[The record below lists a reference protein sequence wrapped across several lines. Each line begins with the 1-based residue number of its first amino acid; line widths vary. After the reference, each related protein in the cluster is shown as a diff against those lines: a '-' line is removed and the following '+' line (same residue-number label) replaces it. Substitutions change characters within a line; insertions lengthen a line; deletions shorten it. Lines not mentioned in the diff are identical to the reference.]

1 MKKNAEL
8 NRRRLLQSGLVLPL
22 AGGTAFAAPV
32 PAKAPES
39 IYKKLGVQTF
49 INAYGTLTTLG
60 GTLMDP
66 EVKRAM
72 DDASQH
78 FVGIHDLQKRVGER
92 LAELTGAEAGFVTA
106 GASCA
111 ICLATCAV
119 TVGGDLSKIRRLPEL
134 TDSKTEI
141 VMQKAHTGP
150 GNPYDQNWRMIGTKV
165 IPAETADE
173 IRAAIGPRTAALGM
187 VLSHNSEGHKLEL
200 EEMIAI
206 AHKAGLPLILDAA
219 AEIPPASNLKKFLKM
234 GADLVAFSGGKNL
247 RGPQCSGLLLG
258 RRNLV
263 EAAYA
268 NSAPYNLFARIAKV
282 GKEEI
287 AGLLTAVEVALKR
300 DEKGERRTQEAMLK
314 RVAAQVAGVSTVK
327 TEFITNLDYSHS
339 PRLSIQ
345 WDEKQLGLT
354 VADVNN
360 RLKAGQ
366 PSIVA
371 ADMTKFRPSW
381 PGLGIFAACL
391 KPGEEKVVAE
401 RVRAILL
408 GMR

>member
-1 MKKNAEL
+1 MKNNAAL
-8 NRRRLLQSGLVLPL
+8 NRRRLLQSGLAIPL
-22 AGGTAFAAPV
+22 AAAPA
-32 PAKAPES
+32 PAKATES
-39 IYKKLGVQTF
+39 VYKKLGVQTF

-60 GTLMDP
+60 GTLMEPD
-66 EVKRAM
+66 VKRAM
-72 DDASQH
+72 DDAAEH
-78 FVGIHDLQKRVGER
+78 FVAIHDLQKKVGVR

-119 TVGGDLSKIRRLPEL
+119 TVGGDLAKIRRLPDL
-134 TDSKTEI
+134 TGSKTEI
-141 VMQKAHTGP
+141 VMQKAHVGA

-165 IPAETADE
+165 IAGETANE

-200 EEMIAI
+200 EEMVAI

-258 RRNLV
+258 RKDLV

-268 NSAPYNLFARIAKV
+268 NSAPNNHFARIAKV

-287 AGLLTAVEVALKR
+287 VGLLTAVELALKR
-300 DEKGERRTQEAMLK
+300 DEEGERRKQEAMLK
-314 RVAAQVAGVSTVK
+314 RVAQLLADVPTVK

-345 WDEKQLGLT
+345 WDEKKLGMT
-354 VADVNN
+354 SAEVNN
-360 RLKAGQ
+360 RLKAGE

-371 ADMTKFRPSW
+371 ADMPKFRPSW
-381 PGLGIFAACL
+381 PGVGIFAACL
-391 KPGEEKVVAE
+391 KLGEEKIVAE
-401 RVRAILL
+401 RVRAILT
-408 GMR
+408 GKG

>member
-1 MKKNAEL
+1 MKPTAV
-8 NRRRLLQSGLVLPL
+8 NRRRVLQSSLLLPL
-22 AGGTAFAAPV
+22 AAEAAP
-32 PAKAPES
+32 APTQTEPS
-39 IYKKLGVQTF
+39 VYQRLGVRTF

-60 GTLMDP
+60 GTLMEP
-66 EVKRAM
+66 AVKRAM
-72 DDASQH
+72 DEAAQH
-78 FVGIHDLQKRVGER
+78 FVAIHDLQKRVGMR

-106 GASCA
+106 GASCS

-119 TVGGDLSKIRRLPEL
+119 TVGSDLAKIQRLPDLSG
-134 TDSKTEI
+134 SKTGI
-141 VMQKAHTGP
+141 VMQKAHTGA
-150 GNPYDQNWRMIGTKV
+150 GNPYDQNWRMIGTTV
-165 IPAETADE
+165 IAAETADE

-187 VLSHNSEGHKLEL
+187 VLSHNSEGHKLDL

-219 AEIPPASNLKKFLKM
+219 AEIPPASNLKKFVAM

-258 RRNLV
+258 RKDLV
-263 EAAYA
+263 EKAYA
-268 NSAPYNLFARIAKV
+268 NSAPHNHFARIAKV

-287 AGLLTAVEVALKR
+287 VGLLTAVELALQR
-300 DEKGERRTQEAMLK
+300 DEEGERKKQQAMLR
-314 RVAAQVAGVSTVK
+314 RVAARVADVPTVR

-345 WDEKQLGLT
+345 WDEQRLGMT
-354 VADVNN
+354 AGEVNQKL
-360 RLKAGQ
+360 RDGE

-381 PGLGIFAACL
+381 AGLGIFAACL
-391 KPGEEKVVAE
+391 QPGQETVVAD

-408 GMR
+408 RKG

>member
-1 MKKNAEL
+1 MNKIAL
-8 NRRRLLQSGLVLPL
+8 NRRRLLQSGLALPL
-22 AGGTAFAAPV
+22 A
-32 PAKAPES
+32 AKPTNS

-60 GTLMDP
+60 GTLMEP

-72 DDASQH
+72 DEASQH
-78 FVGIHDLQKRVGER
+78 FVAIHDLQKRVGAR

-106 GASCA
+106 GASCS
-111 ICLATCAV
+111 ICLATSAV
-119 TVGGDLSKIRRLPEL
+119 TVGGDVAKIKRLPGL
-134 TDSKTEI
+134 SGSKSEI
-141 VMQKAHTGP
+141 VMQKAHTGA

-219 AEIPPASNLKKFLKM
+219 AEIPPASNLQKFVKM

-258 RRNLV
+258 RKDLV
-263 EAAYA
+263 EAAYVG
-268 NSAPYNLFARIAKV
+268 SAPNNHFARIAKV

-287 AGLLTAVEVALKR
+287 VGLLTAVELALKR
-300 DEKGERRTQEAMLK
+300 DEEGERRAQEAMLK
-314 RVAAQVAGVSTVK
+314 RVAAGVADVPTVK

-345 WDEKQLGLT
+345 WDEKKLGVT
-354 VADVNN
+354 AGQVND
-360 RLKAGQ
+360 RLKAGE

-381 PGLGIFAACL
+381 PGLGIFAACM
-391 KPGEEKVVAE
+391 KPGEEKIIAE
-401 RVRAILL
+401 RVRAILT
-408 GMR
+408 GKA

>member
-1 MKKNAEL
+1 M
-8 NRRRLLQSGLVLPL
+8 PL
-22 AGGTAFAAPV
+22 APAPA
-32 PAKAPES
+32 PAKATES
-39 IYKKLGVQTF
+39 VYKKLGVQTF

-60 GTLMDP
+60 GTLMEP

-72 DDASQH
+72 EDASEH
-78 FVGIHDLQKRVGER
+78 FVAIHDLQKRVGVR

-106 GASCA
+106 GASAA

-119 TVGGDLSKIRRLPEL
+119 TVGGDLSKIKRLPDL
-134 TDSKTEI
+134 TGSKTEI
-141 VMQKAHTGP
+141 VMQKAHVGN

-165 IPAETADE
+165 IAGETASE

-200 EEMIAI
+200 EEMVAI

-258 RRNLV
+258 RKDLV

-268 NSAPYNLFARIAKV
+268 NSAPNNHFARIAKV

-287 AGLLTAVEVALKR
+287 VGLLTAVELALKR
-300 DEKGERRTQEAMLK
+300 DEEGERRKQEAMLK
-314 RVAAQVAGVSTVK
+314 RVAQLLADVPTVK

-345 WDEKQLGLT
+345 WDEKKLGMT
-354 VADVNN
+354 SADVNN
-360 RLKAGQ
+360 RLKAGE

-371 ADMTKFRPSW
+371 ADMPKFRPSW
-381 PGLGIFAACL
+381 PGLGIFAACM
-391 KPGEEKVVAE
+391 KPGEEKIVAE
-401 RVRAILL
+401 RVRAILT
-408 GMR
+408 GKG

>member
-1 MKKNAEL
+1 MKNNAAL
-8 NRRRLLQSGLVLPL
+8 NRRRLLQSGLAIPL
-22 AGGTAFAAPV
+22 AAAPA
-32 PAKAPES
+32 PAKATES
-39 IYKKLGVQTF
+39 VYKKLGVQTF
-49 INAYGTLTTLG
+49 INAYGSLTTLG
-60 GTLMDP
+60 GTLMEPD
-66 EVKRAM
+66 VKRAM
-72 DDASQH
+72 DDAAEH
-78 FVGIHDLQKRVGER
+78 FVAIHDLQKKVGVR

-119 TVGGDLSKIRRLPEL
+119 TVGGDLAKIRRLPDL
-134 TDSKTEI
+134 TGSKTEI
-141 VMQKAHTGP
+141 VMQKAHVGA

-165 IPAETADE
+165 IAGETANE

-200 EEMIAI
+200 EEMVAI

-258 RRNLV
+258 RKDLV

-268 NSAPYNLFARIAKV
+268 NSAPNNHFARIAKV

-287 AGLLTAVEVALKR
+287 VGLLTAVELALKR
-300 DEKGERRTQEAMLK
+300 DEEGERRKQEAMLK
-314 RVAAQVAGVSTVK
+314 RVAQLLADVPTVK

-345 WDEKQLGLT
+345 WDEKKLGMT
-354 VADVNN
+354 SAEVNN
-360 RLKAGQ
+360 RLKAGE

-371 ADMTKFRPSW
+371 ADMPKFRPSW
-381 PGLGIFAACL
+381 PGVGIFAACL
-391 KPGEEKVVAE
+391 KLGEEKIVAE
-401 RVRAILL
+401 RVRAILT
-408 GMR
+408 GKG

>member
-1 MKKNAEL
+1 M
-8 NRRRLLQSGLVLPL
+8 NRRRLMQSGLALPM
-22 AGGTAFAAPV
+22 AAAP
-32 PAKAPES
+32 APS
-39 IYKKLGVQTF
+39 VYQKLGVPTF

-60 GTLMDP
+60 GTLMEP
-66 EVKRAM
+66 EVLAAM
-72 DDASQH
+72 NEAAKH
-78 FVGIHDLQKRVGER
+78 FVAIHDLQKRVGVR

-119 TVGGDLSKIRRLPEL
+119 TVGGDVAKIRRLPDL
-134 TDSKTEI
+134 TGSRTEI
-141 VMQKAHTGP
+141 VMQKAHTGA
-150 GNPYDQNWRMIGTKV
+150 GNPYDHNWRMIGTKIV
-165 IPAETADE
+165 AGETADE
-173 IRAAIGPRTAALGM
+173 IRAAIGPQTAALGM
-187 VLSHNSEGHKLEL
+187 VLSHNSEGHKLPL
-200 EEMIAI
+200 EEMVAI

-219 AEIPPASNLKKFLKM
+219 AEIPPASNLKRFVAM

-247 RGPQCSGLLLG
+247 RGPQASGLLLG
-258 RRNLV
+258 RKDLI

-268 NSAPYNLFARIAKV
+268 NAAPNNHFARIAKV

-287 AGLLTAVEVALKR
+287 VGLLTAVERALAR
-300 DEKGERRTQEAMLK
+300 DEAGERRRQETMLR
-314 RVAAQVAGVSTVK
+314 RVAEGVKDVPTVT

-345 WDEKQLGLT
+345 WDEKKLGMT
-354 VADVNN
+354 AAEVNN
-360 RLKAGQ
+360 RLRAGT

-391 KPGEEKVVAE
+391 QTGEERVVAE
-401 RVRAILL
+401 RVRAILM
-408 GMR
+408 GR

>member
-1 MKKNAEL
+1 MKTKM
-8 NRRRLLQSGLVLPL
+8 NRRGLLRTGMAMPL
-22 AGGTAFAAPV
+22 ASGAVAAAGPSV
-32 PAKAPES
+32 
-39 IYKKLGVQTF
+39 YQRLGVTTF

-60 GTLMDP
+60 GTLMEP
-66 EVKRAM
+66 EVLRAM
-72 DDASQH
+72 EEAAHH
-78 FVGIHDLQKRVGER
+78 FVAIHDLQKRVGVR

-119 TVGGDLSKIRRLPEL
+119 TVGGDVAKIRRLPDL
-134 TDSKTEI
+134 TGSKSEI
-141 VMQKAHTGP
+141 VMQKAHTGA
-150 GNPYDQNWRMIGTKV
+150 GNPYDHNWRMIGTKIV
-165 IPAETADE
+165 AAETAEE
-173 IRAAIGPRTAALGM
+173 IRAAINPRTAALGM
-187 VLSHNSEGHKLEL
+187 VLSHNSEGHKVGL

-219 AEIPPASNLKKFLKM
+219 AEIPPASNLKKFVGM

-258 RRNLV
+258 RKDLV

-268 NSAPYNLFARIAKV
+268 NSAPNNHFARIAKV

-287 AGLLTAVEVALKR
+287 VGLLTAVERALAR
-300 DEKGERRTQEAMLK
+300 DEAGERRRQEAMLK
-314 RVAAQVAGVSTVK
+314 RVASIVKDVPTVK

-345 WDEKQLGLT
+345 WDEKKLGMT
-354 VADVNN
+354 AGEVND
-360 RLKAGQ
+360 RLRAGT

-391 KPGEEKVVAE
+391 QDGEEKLVAE
-401 RVRAILL
+401 RVRALL
-408 GMR
+408 LKKA

>member
-1 MKKNAEL
+1 MRKNADL
-8 NRRRLLQSGLVLPL
+8 NRRRLLQAGFAVPL
-22 AGGTAFAAPV
+22 AAAPV
-32 PAKAPES
+32 PAKAAES
-39 IYKKLGVQTF
+39 VYKKLGVQTF

-60 GTLMDP
+60 GTLMEP

-72 DDASQH
+72 DDAAQH
-78 FVGIHDLQKRVGER
+78 FVAIHDLQKRVGVR

-106 GASCA
+106 GASCS

-119 TVGGDLSKIRRLPEL
+119 TVGGNLAAIRRLPDL
-134 TDSKTEI
+134 TGSKSEI
-141 VMQKAHTGP
+141 VMQKAHAGA

-165 IPAETADE
+165 IAAETADE
-173 IRAAIGPRTAALGM
+173 IRKAIGPRTAALGM

-219 AEIPPASNLKKFLKM
+219 AEIPPASNLKKFVKM

-258 RRNLV
+258 RKDLV
-263 EAAYA
+263 EAAYV
-268 NSAPYNLFARIAKV
+268 NSAPSNLFARIAKV

-287 AGLLTAVEVALKR
+287 VGLLTAVELALKR
-300 DEKGERRTQEAMLK
+300 DEEGERRRQEAMLK
-314 RVAAQVAGVSTVK
+314 RVAEHLADVATVK
-327 TEFITNLDYSHS
+327 TGFITNLDYSHS

-345 WDEKQLGLT
+345 WDEKKLGMT
-354 VADVNN
+354 AADVNN
-360 RLKAGQ
+360 RLKSGE

-381 PGLGIFAACL
+381 PGVGIFAACL
-391 KPGEEKVVAE
+391 KPGEERVVAE
-401 RVRAILL
+401 RVRAILI
-408 GMR
+408 GKG

>member
-1 MKKNAEL
+1 MGKNTAL
-8 NRRRLLQSGLVLPL
+8 NRRRLLQSGLALPL
-22 AGGTAFAAPV
+22 AAPAAAGTT
-32 PAKAPES
+32 ES
-39 IYKKLGVQTF
+39 VYKKLGVQTF

-60 GTLMDP
+60 GTLMEP

-72 DDASQH
+72 DEASQH
-78 FVGIHDLQKRVGER
+78 FVAIHDLQKRVGVR
-92 LAELTGAEAGFVTA
+92 LAELTGAESGFVTA
-106 GASCA
+106 GASCS
-111 ICLATCAV
+111 ICLAISAV
-119 TVGGDLSKIRRLPEL
+119 TVGADVAKIKRLPDL
-134 TDSKTEI
+134 AGSKNEI
-141 VMQKAHTGP
+141 VMQKAHTGA
-150 GNPYDQNWRMIGTKV
+150 GNPYEQNWRMIGTKV
-165 IPAETADE
+165 IGGETADE

-200 EEMIAI
+200 GEMIAI

-219 AEIPPASNLKKFLKM
+219 AEIPPASNLMKFVKM

-258 RRNLV
+258 RRDLV
-263 EAAYA
+263 EAAYTG
-268 NSAPYNLFARIAKV
+268 SAPNNHFARIAKV

-287 AGLLTAVEVALKR
+287 VGLLTAVELALKR
-300 DEKGERRTQEAMLK
+300 DEEGERRTQEAMLK
-314 RVAAQVAGVSTVK
+314 RVAAGVADVPTVK

-345 WDEKQLGLT
+345 WDEKKLGMTAATLN
-354 VADVNN
+354 D
-360 RLKAGQ
+360 RLKAGE

-391 KPGEEKVVAE
+391 KPGEEKIVAE
-401 RVRAILL
+401 RVRAILT
-408 GMR
+408 GKG

>member
-1 MKKNAEL
+1 MTKNSEF
-8 NRRRLLQSGLVLPL
+8 NRRRLLQSGLALPL
-22 AGGTAFAAPV
+22 AGGTVSAAPV
-32 PAKAPES
+32 PAKTSES
-39 IYKKLGVQTF
+39 IYKRLGVRTF

-72 DDASQH
+72 DEASQH
-78 FVGIHDLQKRVGER
+78 FVAIHDLQKIAGER
-92 LAELTGAEAGFVTA
+92 LADLTGAEAGFVTA
-106 GASCA
+106 GASCS

-119 TVGGDLSKIRRLPEL
+119 TVGGDLSKIKRLPDL
-134 TDSKTEI
+134 TGSKTEI
-141 VMQKAHTGP
+141 VMQKAHTGA
-150 GNPYDQNWRMIGTKV
+150 GNPYDQNWRMIGTSV

-187 VLSHNSEGHKLEL
+187 VLSHNSEGHKVEL
-200 EEMIAI
+200 DEMIAI

-219 AEIPPASNLKKFLKM
+219 AEIPPVSNLRKFLKM

-258 RRNLV
+258 RKSLV

-268 NSAPYNLFARIAKV
+268 NSAPNNLFARIAKV

-300 DEKGERRTQEAMLK
+300 DEEGERRAQEAMLK
-314 RVAAQVAGVSTVK
+314 RIAAQVAGVATVK

-345 WDEKQLGLT
+345 WDENKLGLT
-354 VADVNN
+354 AADVNN
-360 RLKAGQ
+360 RLKAGE

-371 ADMTKFRPSW
+371 ADMTRFRPSW

-391 KPGEEKVVAE
+391 KPGEERVVAA
-401 RVRAILL
+401 RVQAILL
-408 GMR
+408 GKG

>member
-1 MKKNAEL
+1 MKNNAAL
-8 NRRRLLQSGLVLPL
+8 NRRRLLQSGLAIPL
-22 AGGTAFAAPV
+22 AAAPA
-32 PAKAPES
+32 PAKATES
-39 IYKKLGVQTF
+39 VYKKLGVQTF

-60 GTLMDP
+60 GTLMEP

-72 DDASQH
+72 DDAAEH
-78 FVGIHDLQKRVGER
+78 FVAIHDLQKKVGVR

-119 TVGGDLSKIRRLPEL
+119 TVGGDLAKIRRLPDL
-134 TDSKTEI
+134 TGSKTEI
-141 VMQKAHTGP
+141 VMQKAHVGA

-165 IPAETADE
+165 IAGETANE

-200 EEMIAI
+200 EEMVAI

-258 RRNLV
+258 RKDLV

-268 NSAPYNLFARIAKV
+268 NSAPNNHFARIAKV

-287 AGLLTAVEVALKR
+287 VGLLTAVELALKR
-300 DEKGERRTQEAMLK
+300 DEEGERRKQEAMLK
-314 RVAAQVAGVSTVK
+314 RVAQLLADVPTVK

-345 WDEKQLGLT
+345 WDEKKLGMT
-354 VADVNN
+354 SAEVNN
-360 RLKAGQ
+360 RLKAGE

-371 ADMTKFRPSW
+371 ADMPKFRPSW
-381 PGLGIFAACL
+381 PGVGIFAACL
-391 KPGEEKVVAE
+391 KLGEEKIVAE
-401 RVRAILL
+401 RVRAILT
-408 GMR
+408 GKG

>member
-1 MKKNAEL
+1 MKTKL
-8 NRRRLLQSGLVLPL
+8 NRRGLLQTGMAIPL
-22 AGGTAFAAPV
+22 AAGSAAAAGPSV
-32 PAKAPES
+32 
-39 IYKKLGVQTF
+39 YQRLGVQTF

-60 GTLMDP
+60 GTLMEP
-66 EVKRAM
+66 EVLRAM
-72 DDASQH
+72 EEAAHH
-78 FVGIHDLQKRVGER
+78 FVAIHDLQKRVGVR

-119 TVGGDLSKIRRLPEL
+119 TVGGEVAKIRRLPDL
-134 TDSKTEI
+134 TGSKSEI
-141 VMQKAHTGP
+141 IMQKAHTGA
-150 GNPYDQNWRMIGTKV
+150 GNPYDHNWRMIGTKI

-173 IRAAIGPRTAALGM
+173 IRAAINPRTAALGM

-219 AEIPPASNLKKFLKM
+219 AEIPPASNLKKFVKM

-258 RRNLV
+258 RKDLV

-268 NSAPYNLFARIAKV
+268 NSSPNNHFARIAKV

-287 AGLLTAVEVALKR
+287 VGLLTAVERALAR
-300 DEKGERRTQEAMLK
+300 DEAGERRRQEAMLK
-314 RVAAQVAGVSTVK
+314 RVAELVKDVPTVK

-345 WDEKQLGLT
+345 WDEKKLGMT
-354 VADVNN
+354 SGEVNDQ
-360 RLKAGQ
+360 LKAGK

-371 ADMTKFRPSW
+371 ADMTRFRPSW

-391 KPGEEKVVAE
+391 QDGEEKVVAE

-408 GMR
+408 KRG